1 MKLDEIPN
9 LINVL
14 RGEIS
19 FVGPRP
25 LPVTYT
31 NLLSD
36 EQKELIFPPRQS
48 IDCWIFDKEPE
59 EWQ

>member
-1 MKLDEIPN
+1 MIEPNPIQHEIF
-9 LINVL
+9 
-14 RGEIS
+14 E
-19 FVGPRP
+19 
-25 LPVTYT
+25 TYEEAQSAYD
-31 NLLSD
+31 LLSD